1 MNLDIRLPIGLLF
14 TLIGLILAVYGLVS
28 GDEIYQRSLGYN
40 VNLIWG
46 LAVLAFG
53 AVFLYL
59 GRGGASAVE
68 PAEATPEGRA
78 TEAREHATGL
88 EVEDIGDRPS

>member
-1 MNLDIRLPIGLLF
+1 MNLDIRLPIGMLF
-14 TLIGLILAVYGLVS
+14 TLIGLILAVYGLMS

-40 VNLIWG
+40 VNLYWG

-59 GRGGASAVE
+59 ELGRKDRLERRLKA
-68 PAEATPEGRA
+68 
-78 TEAREHATGL
+78 HGL
-88 EVEDIGDRPS
+88 L